1 MYYIFAKL
9 CGSCPFHPLHVY
21 GNESK
26 NKWFELNWIQLVESI
41 LLKFLQ
47 KISFIGL
54 NPGPGLLSFLQV
66 FQISFSMSS
75 QKISSFDRK
84 SLNGNWEQNRILWCI
99 QNILLSSSL
108 NFILS
113 KVVYMGKLKVPPANP
128 GT

>member
-1 MYYIFAKL
+1 MCTTYLLNYVAVVRSIRYMYMVMRVKI
-9 CGSCPFHPLHVY
+9 
-21 GNESK
+21 ND
-26 NKWFELNWIQLVESI
+26 LNWTEFSLLNPF

-99 QNILLSSSL
+99 QNILLSSSFEF
-108 NFILS
+108 NS
-113 KVVYMGKLKVPPANP
+113 Q
-128 GT
+128 